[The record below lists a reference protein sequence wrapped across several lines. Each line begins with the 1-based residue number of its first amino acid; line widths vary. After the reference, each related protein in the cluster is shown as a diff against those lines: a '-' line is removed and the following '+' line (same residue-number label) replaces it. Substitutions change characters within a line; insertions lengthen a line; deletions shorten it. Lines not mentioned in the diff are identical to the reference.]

1 MEQTDLKCLN
11 LKICHA
17 GFNKYLQLNTEK
29 KKKQRNLHV
38 YAAVTSLSVHR
49 TGQLCH
55 KDERQQFISK
65 ERVLHS
71 TWAVSNQ

>member
-1 MEQTDLKCLN
+1 MEQTDLKCLS

-17 GFNKYLQLNTEK
+17 GFNKYLQLNTGCEK

-38 YAAVTSLSVHR
+38 YAAVTSLSVHH

-71 TWAVSNQ
+71 T